1 MPGVP
6 RPLRAVDAPV
16 IASLRARVFCD
27 AGLYAALFLFL
38 AAQTAAGSAQHAHDA
53 FVQGGQGNPAWLP
66 WTLAGTPELLAI
78 LATLEHRERRK
89 THGVDADVRIPVAI
103 IVGAVLVLMGAQLV
117 TAQRSALGM
126 FAAAWPALAFLT
138 ALVLVETRPRA
149 VAAVKPVRQPRPKPN
164 PSSERST
171 QETDRP
177 DGQGDGIPADI
188 PAALAALDDNARAVY
203 AVLEQAG
210 PGETLTAE
218 QIRDRTGLD
227 RNRAYRATKALL
239 GADLVVAPTTGSYA
253 ARKIEAVA

>member
-1 MPGVP
+1 M
-6 RPLRAVDAPV
+6 
-16 IASLRARVFCD
+16 IATLRARVLSD

-53 FVQGGQGNPAWLP
+53 FVQGGQGNPHWLP

-89 THGVDADVRIPVAI
+89 THGVDVDVRIPVAI

-117 TAQRSALGM
+117 TAQRTALGM

-138 ALVLVETRPRA
+138 ALTLVETRPRA
-149 VAAVKPVRQPRPKPN
+149 VAAVKPARQARPKPSL
-164 PSSERST
+164 SSEQST
-171 QETDRP
+171 TETDGAGRG

-188 PAALAALDDNARAVY
+188 PAAL
-203 AVLEQAG
+203 EQAG
-210 PGETLTAE
+210 PGETLTPE

-227 RNRAYRATKALL
+227 RNRAYRATRALL
-239 GADLVVAPTTGSYA
+239 AVELVVAPQSGRYA

>member
-1 MPGVP
+1 M
-6 RPLRAVDAPV
+6 
-16 IASLRARVFCD
+16 IATLRARVLSD

-53 FVQGGQGNPAWLP
+53 FVQGGQGNPHWLP

-78 LATLEHRERRK
+78 LATLEYRHRRK
-89 THGVDADVRIPVAI
+89 VHGDAVDVRIPVAI

-126 FAAAWPALAFLT
+126 FAAAWPALAFLV

-149 VAAVKPVRQPRPKPN
+149 VVAVKPARAPRQRAGS
-164 PSSERST
+164 SSEQST
-171 QETDRP
+171 TETDGAGRG
-177 DGQGDGIPADI
+177 DRQGDGIPADI
-188 PAALAALDDNARAVY
+188 PAALAALDDTARAVY

-210 PGETLTAE
+210 PGETLTPE

-239 GADLVVAPTTGSYA
+239 AADLVVAPTTGSYA